1 MDHRKTR
8 PLAPEIDLLAAI
20 VSTRVG
26 TLVPSRRKIVPRL
39 MPLNIRFPH
48 NSLYNHRMTL
58 RHVLFCAV
66 LFGGSTFAPMSAAA
80 QHSAIT
86 ADPAP
91 DKDNPAAMQTFQI
104 ASHGARLNALAY
116 IASGAGPHPVVLLL
130 HGFPG
135 NEKNLDLAQA
145 IRRDGWDVVYF
156 DYRGSWGSPGDF
168 SFTHSIE
175 DTQAAVAYLRDA
187 NNAKKLRSDPAFLV
201 LVGHSMGGFLARYV
215 AAQDP
220 AIKAVGLISAADM
233 GVDHVQSLKAGDE
246 KKAVAG
252 LAALLAEEGMAP
264 LAGCT
269 PESLAKE
276 VVANAAAWNVVGLAP
291 KLATRPLLVITSD
304 DGLAPSNAA
313 FVDAVRSAGNDEV
326 TAIHMTTDHS
336 YSDERIA
343 LEKAVLD
350 GLDYLKHK

>member
-1 MDHRKTR
+1 
-8 PLAPEIDLLAAI
+8 
-20 VSTRVG
+20 
-26 TLVPSRRKIVPRL
+26 
-39 MPLNIRFPH
+39 
-48 NSLYNHRMTL
+48 MTL
-58 RHVLFCAV
+58 RHVILAAILIGTSV
-66 LFGGSTFAPMSAAA
+66 FASVDANA
-80 QHSAIT
+80 QQSAIS

-91 DKDNPAAMQTFQI
+91 DKVNPAGFATFQI
-104 ASHGARLNALAY
+104 PSHGAMLNALAY
-116 IASGAGPHPVVLLL
+116 IASGAGPHPVVVLL

-156 DYRGSWGSPGDF
+156 DYRGSWGSPGNF

-175 DTQAAVAYLRDA
+175 DTQAAIAYLRDA
-187 NNAKKLRSDPAFLV
+187 ANAKKLRSDPGYIV
-201 LVGHSMGGFLARYV
+201 LIGHSMGGFMARYV

-233 GVDHVQSLKAGDE
+233 GVDRVQSLKPGEE
-246 KKAVAG
+246 KMAIAG
-252 LAALLAEEGMAP
+252 LASHLAAEGMAP

-276 VVANAAAWNVVGLAP
+276 VVANAAAWNIVALAP
-291 KLATRPLLVITSD
+291 KLATRPMLVITSD

-313 FVDAVRSAGNDEV
+313 FVDALHNAGNDEV
-326 TAIHMTTDHS
+326 TAIHMATDHS

-350 GLDYLKHK
+350 GLDYLQQHK